1 MKKQRAKTAR
11 KLHKWPGL
19 ILAFFLLF
27 FSVSGIFLNH
37 RQIISNTD
45 IPRKWMPRSYH
56 FDNWN
61 LASIK
66 GSLSTQQGKTYL
78 YGNTGIW
85 ETDSL
90 FTSFSDFSSG
100 IPQTADR
107 LKTYKM
113 IEHKNKL
120 WAATHY
126 GLYTRVETDWQHVK
140 LPVEE
145 ERIVDLHVIHSKLH
159 VLTRSH
165 IIRNTASG
173 NWEVIELPAAA
184 GQKKELSLFRTLW
197 DIHSGEFLGLPGRL
211 FVDLMGVIIF
221 ILSLTGI
228 LFFFNPRLR
237 RWFKHY
243 RNAPTRKITRWSLHY
258 HNWLGKYT
266 FIVIGLIAL
275 TGMFL
280 RPPLLIPIAGT
291 SVPVIPYTHYDRPNP
306 WFDKLR
312 AMLYDEDKDRVLFST
327 SEGMF
332 YTDTDFKGPV
342 KRFSSQPPVSVMGI
356 TVFDKLAAGDYL
368 VGSFSGLYRWI
379 PGKNYVMNMV
389 LRQPATQGG
398 GTGNPFG
405 GTAVSGF
412 VVDAQNHAYLFDYDK
427 GAGSLGHNR
436 KFGKMP
442 EKLTSNGRISLWN
455 ASLEVHTA
463 RIYSALLGDFYI
475 LIVPLAG
482 TVSIMVS
489 ISGYIIY
496 RKRYRKNVK
505 K

>member
-1 MKKQRAKTAR
+1 
-11 KLHKWPGL
+11 
-19 ILAFFLLF
+19 
-27 FSVSGIFLNH
+27 
-37 RQIISNTD
+37 
-45 IPRKWMPRSYH
+45 MPQSYH

-66 GSLSTQQGKTYL
+66 GSLTTRQDKTYL
-78 YGNTGIW
+78 FGNTGIW

-100 IPQTADR
+100 IPQSADH
-107 LKTYKM
+107 LKTYQM
-113 IEHKNKL
+113 IEFDDNL
-120 WAATHY
+120 YAATHC
-126 GLYTRVETDWQHVK
+126 GLYKTAGDLWERVELPVKETRV
-140 LPVEE
+140 
-145 ERIVDLHVIHSKLH
+145 VDLHVIHSALH

-165 IIRNTASG
+165 IIRSTG
-173 NWEVIELPAAA
+173 VGGWKVIELPAAE

-197 DIHSGEFLGLPGRL
+197 DIHSGEVLGLPGRL
-211 FVDLMGVIIF
+211 FVDLMGLIIF

-237 RWFKHY
+237 RWFKYY
-243 RNAPTRKITRWSLHY
+243 RNAPARKITRWSLHY

-266 FIVIGLIAL
+266 FIFIGLIAL

-291 SVPVIPYTHYDRPNP
+291 SVPIIPYTHYDHPNL

-312 AMLYDEDKDRVLFST
+312 AILYDEDKERVLFST

-332 YTDTDFKGPV
+332 YTDKDFNGPV

-356 TVFDKLAAGDYL
+356 TVFDKLAPGDYL

-379 PGKNYVMNMV
+379 PGKNYVMDMV
-389 LRQPATQGG
+389 SRRPATQVG

-442 EKLTSNGRISLWN
+442 EKLAGDGRISLWN

-482 TVSIMVS
+482 TVTIMVS

-505 K
+505 KL